1 MGGVGSQVAIEASDV
16 VIMTD
21 AIEKMNEAINIS
33 KKTSRIIKQNLTFSI
48 GIKVLVLV
56 LSILGIANMWEA
68 VFADVGAT
76 LITVLNAIRILS
88 K

>member
-1 MGGVGSQVAIEASDV
+1 MGGVGAGSAIEASDI

-21 AIEKMNEAINIS
+21 SIEKINDAINIS
-33 KKTSRIIKQNLTFSI
+33 KKTSKIIKQNLIFSI
-48 GIKVLVLV
+48 GIKLIVLI
-56 LSILGIANMWEA
+56 LSIFGFANMWGA

-76 LITVLNAIRILS
+76 LITVLNSIRIL